1 MIDLPNFNSVCHEI
15 IKLYPEKS
23 IRHLNATQRSA
34 FTFKSLNMFCK
45 KNGFKIISRW
55 IYGLD
60 FYMLMNFLAL
70 SNKNFQNSK
79 RLK

>member
-1 MIDLPNFNSVCHEI
+1 
-15 IKLYPEKS
+15 
-23 IRHLNATQRSA
+23 
-34 FTFKSLNMFCK
+34 MFCK

-79 RLK
+79 TIEIMTKKFSKFQEIIDKEELSDTLFVLAKKVK